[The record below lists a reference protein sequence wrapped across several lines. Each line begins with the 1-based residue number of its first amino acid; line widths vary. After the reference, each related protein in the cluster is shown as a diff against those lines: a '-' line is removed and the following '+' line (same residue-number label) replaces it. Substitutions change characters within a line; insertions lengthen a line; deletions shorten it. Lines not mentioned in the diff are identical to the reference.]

1 VFDLTGKVALVTGA
15 GRGIGA
21 GIAET
26 LMRQGA
32 AVAVN
37 DFVAETAEETVQRL
51 VEGGGRS
58 CAAAFDVG
66 DYAACVA
73 GVAAVEAALG
83 PVDILVNNA
92 GGSPNRMM
100 PTSFI
105 DTPQEVWAP
114 YLDMNLGGVIH
125 CSHAVIEGMCD
136 RGWGRIISISSD
148 AARVGSWGSSVYGAA
163 KAGSEGLMRT
173 LAKEVGR
180 KGVTANSIALG
191 LIDTVP
197 AEFLEGRE
205 VEKSYAV
212 GRIGTVDD
220 VAAGIVYLASN
231 EASWVTGHTLVVNGG
246 FLGG

>member
-21 GIAET
+21 EIAAT
-26 LMRQGA
+26 LARQGA

-37 DFVAETAEETVQRL
+37 DFVAGTAEATAQRIEEDGARAFG
-51 VEGGGRS
+51 V
-58 CAAAFDVG
+58 AFDVG
-66 DYAACVA
+66 DYDACVA
-73 GVAAVEAALG
+73 GVAAIEANLG

-92 GGSPNRMM
+92 GGSPNKMM
-100 PTSFI
+100 PASFI
-105 DTPQEVWAP
+105 HTPREAWAP

-125 CSHAVIEGMCD
+125 CSRAVIEGMCD
-136 RGWGRIISISSD
+136 RGWGRLISISSD
-148 AARVGSWGSSVYGAA
+148 AARVGSWGSSIYGAA

-180 KGVTANSIALG
+180 KGVTANSVALG

-205 VEKSYAV
+205 AEKSFAV
-212 GRIGTVDD
+212 GRIGTAAD
-220 VAAGIVYLASN
+220 VAPAIVYLASE
-231 EASWVTGHTLVVNGG
+231 EASWVTGQTLVVNGG
-246 FLGG
+246 FLAG